1 MNTQD
6 MIVNSPLQSLHISL
20 QVSYKNLVLDKGNNF
35 HLISL
40 SILITCLLGNV
51 WILKGEVRC

>member
-6 MIVNSPLQSLHISL
+6 LNVNSPLQSLHIFLS
-20 QVSYKNLVLDKGNNF
+20 VNYKNLVLDQGKNF

-51 WILKGEVRC
+51 WILKGEVTC

>member
-6 MIVNSPLQSLHISL
+6 LIVNSPLQSLHISL
-20 QVSYKNLVLDKGNNF
+20 QVSYKNLVLDQGNNF
-35 HLISL
+35 HLIIL

-51 WILKGEVRC
+51 WILKGEVTC

>member
-6 MIVNSPLQSLHISL
+6 LNVNSSLQSLHISL
-20 QVSYKNLVLDKGNNF
+20 SVNYKNLVLDQGKNF

-51 WILKGEVRC
+51 WILKGEVTC